1 MGVFSEA
8 LTLGVIIIIDL
19 AAFPVIMTL
28 DTEMVITH
36 TGQLRLSVTGFKQA
50 LSEGYTRRNATAIHL

>member
-8 LTLGVIIIIDL
+8 LSLGVIIIIDL
-19 AAFPVIMTL
+19 TSLPVIMAL
-28 DTEMVITH
+28 YSEMVIAH

-50 LSEGYTRRNATAIHL
+50 LSECYTRRNATAIHL